1 MSFFAGRVAVLGTK
15 HQKEQVIAPILAEA
29 GITLTVPPEFDSDC
43 LGTFSRE
50 KPRQASP
57 LITARQKAALALS
70 QAGGDLGLASEG
82 SFGPHPQMP
91 MLPANHELVIL
102 IDPTNHLELV
112 GEAWSVETN
121 FAHRTVA
128 NLGAA
133 LEFAEKVGFP
143 THGLIVMPQ
152 AQPAPTDPIW
162 KGITTAEALETALQE
177 ALSHSPTGT
186 VHLETDMRAMFNP
199 TRMQVIA
206 QATQN
211 LLTAIQSPCP
221 RCECPGFTLSATQPG
236 LPCGW
241 CGGPTGLPKLGIYRC
256 QQCHWQ
262 ESRLY
267 PLGLEVA
274 DPGQCPYCNP

>member
-15 HQKEQVIAPILAEA
+15 HQKEQVIGPILAEA
-29 GITLTVPPEFDSDC
+29 GITLTVSPEFDSDC

-50 KPRQASP
+50 KPRQSSP
-57 LITARQKAALALS
+57 LTTARQKAELALS
-70 QAGGDLGLASEG
+70 QAGGDLALASEG

-102 IDPTNHLELV
+102 IDRANHLELI
-112 GEAWSVETN
+112 GEVWSVDTN
-121 FAHRTVA
+121 FAHQSVSTFES
-128 NLGAA
+128 A
-133 LEFAEKVGFP
+133 LAFAEKVGFP

-152 AQPAPTDPIW
+152 AQPAPGDPIW
-162 KGITTAEALETALQE
+162 KGITTVEALETTLQDALNYSQ
-177 ALSHSPTGT
+177 TGT

-221 RCECPGFTLSATQPG
+221 RCELPGFTLKETQPG
-236 LPCGW
+236 LPCSW
-241 CGGPTGLPKLGIYRC
+241 CSLPTPLPRVGIYRC
-256 QQCHWQ
+256 QQCHFQ